1 MPAPPLWFVLLVC
14 DECGRV
20 EQTTAAH
27 TEDAWDLPKHC
38 GLPMVIAGTQLVIP
52 QSPLVQ

>member
-1 MPAPPLWFVLLVC
+1 LWFVLLVC